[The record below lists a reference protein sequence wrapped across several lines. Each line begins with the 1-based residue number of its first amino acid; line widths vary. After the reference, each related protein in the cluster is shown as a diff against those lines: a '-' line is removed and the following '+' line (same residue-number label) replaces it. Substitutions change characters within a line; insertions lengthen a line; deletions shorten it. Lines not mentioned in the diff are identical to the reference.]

1 MISKIMQVLNGA
13 KRDGKNICL
22 GSDEYKEL
30 VKSLNAI
37 APQFVNMLFEMGYV
51 KSDLV
56 KIQGNSFYGLRANLE
71 FNNENVYEF
80 LEYLSQL
87 DIQPSLVFINGLEL
101 DLFFTPIR
109 KINLVSDG
117 DYLELVS
124 SFIEYIKQ
132 YDEIGLKFIGWNLD
146 CKYMVECNH
155 NKERN
160 TSFNKELFDC
170 GFTMWESSRDSKI
183 VIPGEEE
190 MINL

>member
-1 MISKIMQVLNGA
+1 M
-13 KRDGKNICL
+13 
-22 GSDEYKEL
+22 
-30 VKSLNAI
+30 
-37 APQFVNMLFEMGYV
+37 
-51 KSDLV
+51 
-56 KIQGNSFYGLRANLE
+56 
-71 FNNENVYEF
+71 YEF
-80 LEYLSQL
+80 LEHLSQS

-109 KINLVSDG
+109 KINLVSNG

-132 YDEIGLKFIGWNLD
+132 YDEIGLKFNWVEFRFS
-146 CKYMVECNH
+146 KYMVECNP

-170 GFTMWESSRDSKI
+170 GFTMRESSGDSKI

>member
-146 CKYMVECNH
+146 CKYMVECNP

-160 TSFNKELFDC
+160 THLIKNYLIVDLLC
-170 GFTMWESSRDSKI
+170 GSQVEIAR
-183 VIPGEEE
+183 
-190 MINL
+190 